1 MGFYERRYEDDVFC
15 FQKLVGCG
23 SRVSVPMAP
32 VVVFVKR
39 AELDHMARGKKKDAE
54 AGCI

>member
-1 MGFYERRYEDDVFC
+1 MKMMFC
-15 FQKLVGCG
+15 VSRSSYMWEQSQCPNG
-23 SRVSVPMAP
+23 SH
-32 VVVFVKR
+32 VVFVKR